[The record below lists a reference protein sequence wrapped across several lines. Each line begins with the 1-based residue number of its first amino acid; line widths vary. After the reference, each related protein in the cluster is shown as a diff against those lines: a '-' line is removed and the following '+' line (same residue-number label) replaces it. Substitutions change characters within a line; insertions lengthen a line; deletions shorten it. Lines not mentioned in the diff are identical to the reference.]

1 MMTFLFTILLFL
13 LAVVGM
19 GLGLLLRRKPLGGS
33 CGNCTACLV
42 RRAGS

>member
-19 GLGLLLRRKPLGGS
+19 ALGLLLRRKPLGGS

>member
-1 MMTFLFTILLFL
+1 MMTFLIVVPMFL
-13 LAVVGM
+13 LAVLGL

-33 CGNCTACLV
+33 CGNCSECLV

>member
-1 MMTFLFTILLFL
+1 MMTFLIVIPIFL
-13 LAVVGM
+13 VAVLGL

-33 CGNCTACLV
+33 CGNCTECLV

>member
-1 MMTFLFTILLFL
+1 MMTFLLVIAVFL
-13 LAVVGM
+13 LAVF
-19 GLGLLLRRKPLGGS
+19 GLGIGVALGRRPLGGS

>member
-1 MMTFLFTILLFL
+1 MMTFLIVIPIFL
-13 LAVVGM
+13 LAVLGL

>member
-1 MMTFLFTILLFL
+1 MMTFLITVLFFL
-13 LAVVGM
+13 LAVIGM
-19 GLGLLLRRKPLGGS
+19 AMGLLLRRKPLGGS

>member
-1 MMTFLFTILLFL
+1 MMTFLIVIPMFL
-13 LAVVGM
+13 LAILGL

-42 RRAGS
+42 RRAES

>member
-1 MMTFLFTILLFL
+1 MMTFLIVIPIFL
-13 LAVVGM
+13 VAVLGL

-33 CGNCTACLV
+33 CGNCSECLV

>member
-1 MMTFLFTILLFL
+1 MMTFLITVLFFL
-13 LAVVGM
+13 LAVIGM
-19 GLGLLLRRKPLGGS
+19 AMGLLLRHKPLGGS